1 MNIMTERTDHQALSE
16 WAENEMTLPTHSTTA
31 LRGADAAAAGR
42 ALLERAGGGRPPLDP
57 NAQPGEESP
66 RRQVRLPKPL
76 SDSVDAIAERQGR
89 RPADV
94 MREAIAAYA
103 ASHSSPA

>member
-1 MNIMTERTDHQALSE
+1 MTERTDHQALSE
-16 WAENEMTLPTHSTTA
+16 WAENEMTLPTNSTTA

-76 SDSVDAIAERQGR
+76 SDSVDAIAARQGR

>member
-1 MNIMTERTDHQALSE
+1 MTERTDHQALSE
-16 WAENEMTLPTHSTTA
+16 WAENEMTLPKNSTTA
-31 LRGADAAAAGR
+31 LRGGDAAAAGR
-42 ALLERAGGGRPPLDP
+42 ALLERAGGRPPLDP

-76 SDSVDAIAERQGR
+76 SDSVDAIAAQQGR

-103 ASHSSPA
+103 ASHSTPA

>member
-1 MNIMTERTDHQALSE
+1 MTEHTDHQALSE
-16 WAENEMTLPTHSTTA
+16 WAENEMTLPKNSTTA
-31 LRGADAAAAGR
+31 LRGDDAAAAGR
-42 ALLERAGGGRPPLDP
+42 ALLERAGGGRPSLDP

-76 SDSVDAIAERQGR
+76 SDRVNAIAAQQGR

-94 MREAIAAYA
+94 MREAIAEYA
-103 ASHSSPA
+103 AHHSQPA